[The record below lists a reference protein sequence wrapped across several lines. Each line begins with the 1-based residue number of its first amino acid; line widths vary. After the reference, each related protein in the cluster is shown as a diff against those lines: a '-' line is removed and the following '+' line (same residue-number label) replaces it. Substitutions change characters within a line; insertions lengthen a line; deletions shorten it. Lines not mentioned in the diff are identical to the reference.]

1 MKINNVYGS
10 RYLKEFRKLATERRY
25 EILILQEL
33 FFEWIKFQKN
43 YIYLESIFS
52 QPEIKKNLINEHKIF
67 EERVNK
73 IYKSNIKKINMQP
86 IASFTRSKQKYAET
100 FLSNLKESNEVL

>member
-1 MKINNVYGS
+1 MKINNAYGS
-10 RYLKEFRKLATERRY
+10 RYLKEFQKLAAERRK

-52 QPEIKKNLINEHKIF
+52 QPEIKKNLINELKIF
-67 EERVNK
+67 EEKVNK
-73 IYKSNIKKINMQP
+73 TYKLNIKRINM
-86 IASFTRSKQKYAET
+86 
-100 FLSNLKESNEVL
+100 